1 MHELKPHH
9 LTLLTGPFVA
19 HTEKRLRH
27 VGLVDHNLIS
37 RARAALTE
45 EGTKKHFAPCAHTP
59 KPDDASAR
67 WGKAMRKHWWLQL
80 KISTA
85 IDKAPSS
92 PRSLL
97 ESEDARGDHGGD
109 ARL

>member
-1 MHELKPHH
+1 
-9 LTLLTGPFVA
+9 
-19 HTEKRLRH
+19 
-27 VGLVDHNLIS
+27 
-37 RARAALTE
+37 
-45 EGTKKHFAPCAHTP
+45 
-59 KPDDASAR
+59 
-67 WGKAMRKHWWLQL
+67 MRKHWWLQL